1 MMDDITGTKSAVKE
15 TKKPAEKPKTAKKK
29 PVAVKLPKKTVQKQA
44 SADDVGG
51 VAEDSL
57 EE

>member
-29 PVAVKLPKKTVQKQA
+29 VAVKLPKKTVQKQA

>member
-1 MMDDITGTKSAVKE
+1 MDDITGAKSAVKE
-15 TKKPAEKPKTAKKK
+15 TKKPAEPKKKATK
-29 PVAVKLPKKTVQKQA
+29 PVAKPVKKTVQKQA

>member
-15 TKKPAEKPKTAKKK
+15 TKKPAEKPKKK
-29 PVAVKLPKKTVQKQA
+29 PVAVKQPKKTVQKQA